1 MVPEVLST
9 YAHTRKT
16 QQGRPGDPWG
26 GIDEVF
32 VTIEGQRQERWRT
45 VDQDGDS
52 IDILVQRRR
61 KRRSRAHAR

>member
-1 MVPEVLST
+1 MLIRVKHNKAARV
-9 YAHTRKT
+9 TRV
-16 QQGRPGDPWG
+16 G

-61 KRRSRAHAR
+61 KRRSHAHAR